1 VKFVVTGGAG
11 FIGSYIVKY
20 LVDNGYQ
27 VIVVDNMFRGKLTN
41 LSRYEDKIDFH
52 NLDILNFEELR
63 KLVKDSDG
71 IFHQAALTSVPES
84 FTQRDKYQNV
94 NVNGTENIFKLGKE
108 FGIKIVYASSSSIY
122 GNPKSIPITEN
133 ASRNPINPYGKTK
146 LEDEILAEQYSK
158 LGVKI
163 IGLRYFNVYG
173 IGQTNDYAGVITKF
187 YEAIKADNP
196 PIIFGD
202 GTQVRDFISVED
214 VAKANLLSMQSST
227 DFAFLNI
234 GTGIATSINDLAN
247 LMINLSEKSLA
258 PINSNLPEGDVKES
272 QADIHL
278 AKQLIN
284 WMFETKLEDGLKKF
298 FFS

>member
-27 VIVVDNMFRGKLTN
+27 VIVIDNLFRGKLGN
-41 LSRYEDKIDFH
+41 LAGYENKIDFH
-52 NLDILNFEELR
+52 SLDILNFEELR
-63 KLVKDSDG
+63 KLVQNSDG

-84 FTQRDKYQNV
+84 FIQKDKYQNV

-108 FGIKIVYASSSSIY
+108 FGIKIVYASSSSVY
-122 GNPKSIPITEN
+122 GNPKSIPIKEN
-133 ASRNPINPYGKTK
+133 ASRNPINPYGRTK

-187 YEAIKADNP
+187 YEAIKADST

-214 VAKANLLSMQSST
+214 VAKANLLSMQSNT

-247 LMINLSEKSLA
+247 LMIKLSGKSLA
-258 PINSNLPEGDVKES
+258 PIHSKLSEGDVKES
-272 QADIHL
+272 QADVHL

-284 WMFETKLEDGLKKF
+284 WMFETNLEDGLKKF
-298 FFS
+298 FFT

>member
-1 VKFVVTGGAG
+1 MKFVVTGGAG

-27 VIVVDNMFRGKLTN
+27 VVVIDNLFRGKQDN
-41 LSRYEDKIDFH
+41 LAGYEDKIDFH
-52 NLDILNFEELR
+52 SLDILNFEELR

-84 FTQRDKYQNV
+84 FIQKDKYQNV

-108 FGIKIVYASSSSIY
+108 FGIKIVYASSSSVY
-122 GNPKSIPITEN
+122 GNPKSIPIKEN
-133 ASRNPINPYGKTK
+133 ASRNPINPYGRTK

-187 YEAIKADNP
+187 YEAIKSNNP

-202 GTQVRDFISVED
+202 GTQVRDFISVDD
-214 VAKANLLSMQSST
+214 VAKANLLSMQSNT
-227 DFAFLNI
+227 NFALLNI

-247 LMINLSEKSLA
+247 LMIKLSGKSLV
-258 PINSNLPEGDVKES
+258 PIHSKLPEGDVKES
-272 QADIHL
+272 QADVNL

-284 WMFETKLEDGLKKF
+284 WMFETNLEVGLKKF
-298 FFS
+298 FFT

>member
-1 VKFVVTGGAG
+1 MKFVVTGGAG

-27 VIVVDNMFRGKLTN
+27 VIVVDNLFRGKLTN
-41 LSRYEDKIDFH
+41 LSGYEDKIDFH

-84 FTQRDKYQNV
+84 FTQKDKYQNV

-122 GNPKSIPITEN
+122 GNPKSIPIKEN
-133 ASRNPINPYGKTK
+133 AFKNPINPYGRTK

-196 PIIFGD
+196 PIVFGD

-247 LMINLSEKSLA
+247 LMIKLSGRSFVPIPGNLL
-258 PINSNLPEGDVKES
+258 EGDVKES